1 MSNQQP
7 PEPIF
12 GETPPDGAC
21 AVRIRLRLKLSG
33 NPPSVTCKTITEESV
48 LAEIQRNETFLRW
61 LVRDNGG
68 KPLADEPRTVGAS
81 LTWLG
86 SDGKE
91 IDAAA
96 DVEFTYW
103 PEGKADE
110 KKQKTKKA
118 GAEAVGD
125 SVASIL
131 PAVERLAVGVSREA
145 TAQIGS
151 LTKLVEK
158 MVDQNEERMKRES
171 ARVDSAIEALAAR
184 ANSADMQ
191 PKPGPS
197 SFLGS
202 LGDLLGMATKAK
214 DFFGPN

>member
-1 MSNQQP
+1 VSNQQP

-33 NPPSVTCKTITEESV
+33 KPPSITCTTISEESV

-68 KPLADEPRTVGAS
+68 KSLTDEPRTVGAS

-103 PEGKADE
+103 PDGKADE

-125 SVASIL
+125 SVAAIL
-131 PAVERLAVGVSREA
+131 PAAERLAVGVSREA
-145 TAQIGS
+145 TAQVNA

-158 MVDQNEERMKRES
+158 MVDVVDGHTKRES

-184 ANSADMQ
+184 ANNADMQ
-191 PKPGPS
+191 PKQGSS

-202 LGDLLGMATKAK
+202 LGDLLGMAKTAK

>member
-1 MSNQQP
+1 M
-7 PEPIF
+7 
-12 GETPPDGAC
+12 
-21 AVRIRLRLKLSG
+21 
-33 NPPSVTCKTITEESV
+33 

-131 PAVERLAVGVSREA
+131 PAVERLAVGVSRES
-145 TAQIGS
+145 TAQVNT

-158 MVDQNEERMKRES
+158 MVDKLDEQSKRES
-171 ARVDSAIEALAAR
+171 DRVDSAIEALAAR
-184 ANSADMQ
+184 ANGAEAQ
-191 PKPGPS
+191 QKPGTS